1 MGRGFDK
8 IKEACAKYDG
18 RLPQYNISASGI
30 MVLCK
35 ACDKYLELLNAEEDL
50 YLGQSDQDNDQAVMM
65 RIWKELTKY
74 FLDNGNRKLYTEEKE
89 RIKLAI
95 DQANNLNELLQVAFN
110 VQ

>member
-1 MGRGFDK
+1 M
-8 IKEACAKYDG
+8 
-18 RLPQYNISASGI
+18 Q
-30 MVLCK
+30 
-35 ACDKYLELLNAEEDL
+35 
-50 YLGQSDQDNDQAVMM
+50 LGQSDQDNDQAVMM